1 LHTSLLYIFFAATK
15 KSNMKNS
22 PELLVYKASAGS
34 GKTFTLAVEY
44 IKLLILN
51 PRAYRN
57 ILAVTFT
64 NKATTEMKERILSQL
79 YGIWINDKSSKA
91 YLEKITEELGM
102 PKEQIRMAAGKALH
116 LMIHDYSRF
125 RVETIDSFFQ
135 SVMRNLARELEL
147 GANLTIELNNMEV
160 LSDAVDSMIER
171 LNRQS
176 PVLYWLL
183 EYIEERIA
191 DDKRWNVSGEI
202 KNFGRNI
209 FDEGYIEK
217 GDGLR
222 RKLQDKDCIKNYRR
236 TLQAI
241 ETEALEQMKGFAD
254 QFFGILESNGLA
266 IDNLANKSKGV
277 SSYFSKLQMGK
288 LDDSLRNATVEKHLA
303 SPENWS
309 PKSSPRRNA
318 ITELAAAELIPLL
331 QTAEEFRNKNNM
343 LVNSCQ
349 LSLRYIN
356 NVRLLANI
364 DEEVRR
370 LNYENNRFLLSD
382 TNVLLHNLVHD
393 GDSSFVFEKI
403 GTTIRNVMIDEFQ
416 DTSRMQ
422 WDNFRL
428 LLLEGLSQGEN
439 SLIVGDVKQSIY
451 RWRNGDWGI
460 LNGLKDHIES
470 FPINVKI
477 LTTNRRSA
485 GNIIEFNNKVFT
497 AACHTLND
505 IYKSEQG
512 EECKDLKEAYV
523 DVCQEKD
530 KDPDEGYVKVT
541 FLTEKEEMAYVE
553 DTLQQLANETQLLVT
568 AGIQLKDI
576 AILVRKNKTIPLV
589 ADYFDKNTPYKIV
602 SDEAFQLNASLAI
615 CMIMDGLR
623 YLSNPENRIA
633 KAQLAA
639 AYQNEI
645 LKNNIDL
652 NTLLLNDIDEYLP
665 VSFIE
670 QQKKLRL
677 MPLYELMEKLFG
689 LFEMSRIKQQDA
701 YLCAFFDAV
710 VEYLQNNSSEMS
722 AFIAF
727 WEETLSQKT
736 IPSGEVEG
744 IRIIS
749 IHKSKGLEYHTV
761 LLPFCDWN
769 MEKERSLTHL
779 IWCTPKVA
787 PFNNLD
793 IVPVNYSTAMQ
804 QSIYR
809 EEYLNE
815 RLQLWVDNLNLLYVA
830 FTRAKN
836 NLIIWGKDGLK
847 GTVSELLQQAMGQIS
862 IPQHEHDSSHL
873 EKSEDN
879 TDTDNIAYEMGTLYL
894 SEEKRTDGIIKNKL
908 LMNPEKI
915 PLHLESLESN
925 IEFKQSNRSAE
936 FIRGEEETG
945 ERYIRQGQLLHNLF
959 SVIRTQD
966 DIPSAI
972 ERLRFEGIIESAEQE
987 RQIKK
992 LTEWA
997 LNHPLVKEWYSG
1009 NWELY
1014 NECAIIYKEKGEL
1027 QTRRPDRVMMK
1038 DGKVVV
1044 VDFKFGKKRTDYNK
1058 QVRDYMNLLSDM
1070 GYENI
1075 RGYLWYVFDNEFVE
1089 VK

>member
-1 LHTSLLYIFFAATK
+1 
-15 KSNMKNS
+15 
-22 PELLVYKASAGS
+22 
-34 GKTFTLAVEY
+34 
-44 IKLLILN
+44 
-51 PRAYRN
+51 
-57 ILAVTFT
+57 
-64 NKATTEMKERILSQL
+64 
-79 YGIWINDKSSKA
+79 
-91 YLEKITEELGM
+91 
-102 PKEQIRMAAGKALH
+102 
-116 LMIHDYSRF
+116 MIHDYSRF

-331 QTAEEFRNKNNM
+331 QTAEEFRSKNNM

-470 FPINVKI
+470 FPINVKT

-530 KDPDEGYVKVT
+530 KDPDGGYVKVT

-787 PFNNLD
+787 PFNDLD

-830 FTRAKN
+830 FTRAKK

>member
-1 LHTSLLYIFFAATK
+1 
-15 KSNMKNS
+15 M
-22 PELLVYKASAGS
+22 
-34 GKTFTLAVEY
+34 
-44 IKLLILN
+44 
-51 PRAYRN
+51 
-57 ILAVTFT
+57 
-64 NKATTEMKERILSQL
+64 
-79 YGIWINDKSSKA
+79 
-91 YLEKITEELGM
+91 
-102 PKEQIRMAAGKALH
+102 
-116 LMIHDYSRF
+116 
-125 RVETIDSFFQ
+125 
-135 SVMRNLARELEL
+135 
-147 GANLTIELNNMEV
+147 
-160 LSDAVDSMIER
+160 
-171 LNRQS
+171 
-176 PVLYWLL
+176 
-183 EYIEERIA
+183 
-191 DDKRWNVSGEI
+191 
-202 KNFGRNI
+202 
-209 FDEGYIEK
+209 
-217 GDGLR
+217 
-222 RKLQDKDCIKNYRR
+222 
-236 TLQAI
+236 
-241 ETEALEQMKGFAD
+241 
-254 QFFGILESNGLA
+254 
-266 IDNLANKSKGV
+266 
-277 SSYFSKLQMGK
+277 
-288 LDDSLRNATVEKHLA
+288 
-303 SPENWS
+303 
-309 PKSSPRRNA
+309 
-318 ITELAAAELIPLL
+318 
-331 QTAEEFRNKNNM
+331 
-343 LVNSCQ
+343 
-349 LSLRYIN
+349 
-356 NVRLLANI
+356 
-364 DEEVRR
+364 
-370 LNYENNRFLLSD
+370 
-382 TNVLLHNLVHD
+382 
-393 GDSSFVFEKI
+393 
-403 GTTIRNVMIDEFQ
+403 
-416 DTSRMQ
+416 
-422 WDNFRL
+422 
-428 LLLEGLSQGEN
+428 
-439 SLIVGDVKQSIY
+439 
-451 RWRNGDWGI
+451 
-460 LNGLKDHIES
+460 NGLKDHIES
-470 FPINVKI
+470 FPINVKT

-530 KDPDEGYVKVT
+530 KDPDGGYVKVT

-787 PFNNLD
+787 PFNDLD

-830 FTRAKN
+830 FTRAKK

>member
-1 LHTSLLYIFFAATK
+1 MHTSLLYIFFASTK
-15 KSNMKNS
+15 KSNFNNY

-470 FPINVKI
+470 FPINVKT

-779 IWCTPKVA
+779 IWCTPKVT

-830 FTRAKN
+830 FTRAKK

>member
-1 LHTSLLYIFFAATK
+1 
-15 KSNMKNS
+15 M
-22 PELLVYKASAGS
+22 
-34 GKTFTLAVEY
+34 
-44 IKLLILN
+44 
-51 PRAYRN
+51 
-57 ILAVTFT
+57 
-64 NKATTEMKERILSQL
+64 
-79 YGIWINDKSSKA
+79 
-91 YLEKITEELGM
+91 
-102 PKEQIRMAAGKALH
+102 
-116 LMIHDYSRF
+116 
-125 RVETIDSFFQ
+125 
-135 SVMRNLARELEL
+135 
-147 GANLTIELNNMEV
+147 
-160 LSDAVDSMIER
+160 
-171 LNRQS
+171 
-176 PVLYWLL
+176 
-183 EYIEERIA
+183 
-191 DDKRWNVSGEI
+191 
-202 KNFGRNI
+202 
-209 FDEGYIEK
+209 
-217 GDGLR
+217 
-222 RKLQDKDCIKNYRR
+222 QDKDCIKNYRR

-277 SSYFSKLQMGK
+277 SGYFSKLQMGK

-331 QTAEEFRNKNNM
+331 QTAEEFRSKNNM

-470 FPINVKI
+470 FPINVKT

-761 LLPFCDWN
+761 LLPFCDWT

-830 FTRAKN
+830 FTRAKK

>member
-1 LHTSLLYIFFAATK
+1 
-15 KSNMKNS
+15 M
-22 PELLVYKASAGS
+22 
-34 GKTFTLAVEY
+34 
-44 IKLLILN
+44 
-51 PRAYRN
+51 
-57 ILAVTFT
+57 
-64 NKATTEMKERILSQL
+64 
-79 YGIWINDKSSKA
+79 
-91 YLEKITEELGM
+91 
-102 PKEQIRMAAGKALH
+102 
-116 LMIHDYSRF
+116 
-125 RVETIDSFFQ
+125 
-135 SVMRNLARELEL
+135 
-147 GANLTIELNNMEV
+147 
-160 LSDAVDSMIER
+160 
-171 LNRQS
+171 
-176 PVLYWLL
+176 
-183 EYIEERIA
+183 
-191 DDKRWNVSGEI
+191 
-202 KNFGRNI
+202 
-209 FDEGYIEK
+209 
-217 GDGLR
+217 
-222 RKLQDKDCIKNYRR
+222 
-236 TLQAI
+236 
-241 ETEALEQMKGFAD
+241 
-254 QFFGILESNGLA
+254 
-266 IDNLANKSKGV
+266 
-277 SSYFSKLQMGK
+277 
-288 LDDSLRNATVEKHLA
+288 
-303 SPENWS
+303 
-309 PKSSPRRNA
+309 
-318 ITELAAAELIPLL
+318 
-331 QTAEEFRNKNNM
+331 
-343 LVNSCQ
+343 
-349 LSLRYIN
+349 
-356 NVRLLANI
+356 
-364 DEEVRR
+364 
-370 LNYENNRFLLSD
+370 
-382 TNVLLHNLVHD
+382 
-393 GDSSFVFEKI
+393 
-403 GTTIRNVMIDEFQ
+403 
-416 DTSRMQ
+416 
-422 WDNFRL
+422 
-428 LLLEGLSQGEN
+428 
-439 SLIVGDVKQSIY
+439 
-451 RWRNGDWGI
+451 
-460 LNGLKDHIES
+460 NGLKDHIES
-470 FPINVKI
+470 FPINVKT

-530 KDPDEGYVKVT
+530 KDPDGGYVKVT

-787 PFNNLD
+787 PFNDLD

-830 FTRAKN
+830 FTRAKK

-862 IPQHEHDSSHL
+862 IPQHEHGSSHL

>member
-1 LHTSLLYIFFAATK
+1 
-15 KSNMKNS
+15 
-22 PELLVYKASAGS
+22 
-34 GKTFTLAVEY
+34 
-44 IKLLILN
+44 
-51 PRAYRN
+51 
-57 ILAVTFT
+57 
-64 NKATTEMKERILSQL
+64 MKERILSQL

-102 PKEQIRMAAGKALH
+102 PQEQIRMAAGKALH

-160 LSDAVDSMIER
+160 LSDAVDSMIEK

-309 PKSSPRRNA
+309 SKSSPRRNA

-470 FPINVKI
+470 FPINVKT

-530 KDPDEGYVKVT
+530 KDPDGGYVKVT

-894 SEEKRTDGIIKNKL
+894 SEEKITDGIIKNKL

>member
-1 LHTSLLYIFFAATK
+1 
-15 KSNMKNS
+15 
-22 PELLVYKASAGS
+22 
-34 GKTFTLAVEY
+34 
-44 IKLLILN
+44 
-51 PRAYRN
+51 
-57 ILAVTFT
+57 
-64 NKATTEMKERILSQL
+64 
-79 YGIWINDKSSKA
+79 
-91 YLEKITEELGM
+91 
-102 PKEQIRMAAGKALH
+102 
-116 LMIHDYSRF
+116 
-125 RVETIDSFFQ
+125 
-135 SVMRNLARELEL
+135 
-147 GANLTIELNNMEV
+147 
-160 LSDAVDSMIER
+160 
-171 LNRQS
+171 
-176 PVLYWLL
+176 
-183 EYIEERIA
+183 
-191 DDKRWNVSGEI
+191 
-202 KNFGRNI
+202 
-209 FDEGYIEK
+209 
-217 GDGLR
+217 
-222 RKLQDKDCIKNYRR
+222 
-236 TLQAI
+236 
-241 ETEALEQMKGFAD
+241 
-254 QFFGILESNGLA
+254 
-266 IDNLANKSKGV
+266 
-277 SSYFSKLQMGK
+277 
-288 LDDSLRNATVEKHLA
+288 
-303 SPENWS
+303 
-309 PKSSPRRNA
+309 
-318 ITELAAAELIPLL
+318 
-331 QTAEEFRNKNNM
+331 M

-428 LLLEGLSQGEN
+428 ILLEGLSQGEN

-470 FPINVKI
+470 FPINVKT

-530 KDPDEGYVKVT
+530 KDPDGGYVKVT

-787 PFNNLD
+787 PFNDLD

-830 FTRAKN
+830 FTRAKK

>member
-1 LHTSLLYIFFAATK
+1 LLYIFFAATK

>member
-1 LHTSLLYIFFAATK
+1 
-15 KSNMKNS
+15 
-22 PELLVYKASAGS
+22 
-34 GKTFTLAVEY
+34 
-44 IKLLILN
+44 
-51 PRAYRN
+51 
-57 ILAVTFT
+57 
-64 NKATTEMKERILSQL
+64 
-79 YGIWINDKSSKA
+79 
-91 YLEKITEELGM
+91 
-102 PKEQIRMAAGKALH
+102 
-116 LMIHDYSRF
+116 
-125 RVETIDSFFQ
+125 
-135 SVMRNLARELEL
+135 
-147 GANLTIELNNMEV
+147 
-160 LSDAVDSMIER
+160 
-171 LNRQS
+171 
-176 PVLYWLL
+176 
-183 EYIEERIA
+183 
-191 DDKRWNVSGEI
+191 
-202 KNFGRNI
+202 
-209 FDEGYIEK
+209 
-217 GDGLR
+217 
-222 RKLQDKDCIKNYRR
+222 
-236 TLQAI
+236 
-241 ETEALEQMKGFAD
+241 
-254 QFFGILESNGLA
+254 
-266 IDNLANKSKGV
+266 
-277 SSYFSKLQMGK
+277 
-288 LDDSLRNATVEKHLA
+288 
-303 SPENWS
+303 
-309 PKSSPRRNA
+309 
-318 ITELAAAELIPLL
+318 
-331 QTAEEFRNKNNM
+331 
-343 LVNSCQ
+343 
-349 LSLRYIN
+349 
-356 NVRLLANI
+356 
-364 DEEVRR
+364 
-370 LNYENNRFLLSD
+370 
-382 TNVLLHNLVHD
+382 
-393 GDSSFVFEKI
+393 
-403 GTTIRNVMIDEFQ
+403 MIDEFQ

-439 SLIVGDVKQSIY
+439 SLIVGDMKQSIY

-470 FPINVKI
+470 FPINVKT

-530 KDPDEGYVKVT
+530 KDPDGGYVKVT

-787 PFNNLD
+787 PFNDLD

-830 FTRAKN
+830 FTRAKK

>member
-1 LHTSLLYIFFAATK
+1 
-15 KSNMKNS
+15 MKNS

-135 SVMRNLARELEL
+135 RELEL

-277 SSYFSKLQMGK
+277 SGYFSKLQMGK

-331 QTAEEFRNKNNM
+331 QTAEEFRSKNNM

-470 FPINVKI
+470 FPINVKT

-639 AYQNEI
+639 VYQNEI

-830 FTRAKN
+830 FTRAKK

-1014 NECAIIYKEKGEL
+1014 NECAIIYK
-1027 QTRRPDRVMMK
+1027 VIS
-1038 DGKVVV
+1038 
-1044 VDFKFGKKRTDYNK
+1044 TD
-1058 QVRDYMNLLSDM
+1058 VLLT
-1070 GYENI
+1070 
-1075 RGYLWYVFDNEFVE
+1075 
-1089 VK
+1089 

>member
-1 LHTSLLYIFFAATK
+1 
-15 KSNMKNS
+15 
-22 PELLVYKASAGS
+22 
-34 GKTFTLAVEY
+34 
-44 IKLLILN
+44 
-51 PRAYRN
+51 
-57 ILAVTFT
+57 
-64 NKATTEMKERILSQL
+64 
-79 YGIWINDKSSKA
+79 
-91 YLEKITEELGM
+91 
-102 PKEQIRMAAGKALH
+102 
-116 LMIHDYSRF
+116 
-125 RVETIDSFFQ
+125 
-135 SVMRNLARELEL
+135 
-147 GANLTIELNNMEV
+147 
-160 LSDAVDSMIER
+160 
-171 LNRQS
+171 
-176 PVLYWLL
+176 
-183 EYIEERIA
+183 
-191 DDKRWNVSGEI
+191 
-202 KNFGRNI
+202 
-209 FDEGYIEK
+209 
-217 GDGLR
+217 
-222 RKLQDKDCIKNYRR
+222 
-236 TLQAI
+236 
-241 ETEALEQMKGFAD
+241 
-254 QFFGILESNGLA
+254 
-266 IDNLANKSKGV
+266 
-277 SSYFSKLQMGK
+277 
-288 LDDSLRNATVEKHLA
+288 
-303 SPENWS
+303 
-309 PKSSPRRNA
+309 
-318 ITELAAAELIPLL
+318 
-331 QTAEEFRNKNNM
+331 
-343 LVNSCQ
+343 
-349 LSLRYIN
+349 
-356 NVRLLANI
+356 
-364 DEEVRR
+364 
-370 LNYENNRFLLSD
+370 
-382 TNVLLHNLVHD
+382 
-393 GDSSFVFEKI
+393 
-403 GTTIRNVMIDEFQ
+403 MIDEFQ

>member
-1 LHTSLLYIFFAATK
+1 
-15 KSNMKNS
+15 M
-22 PELLVYKASAGS
+22 
-34 GKTFTLAVEY
+34 
-44 IKLLILN
+44 
-51 PRAYRN
+51 
-57 ILAVTFT
+57 
-64 NKATTEMKERILSQL
+64 
-79 YGIWINDKSSKA
+79 
-91 YLEKITEELGM
+91 
-102 PKEQIRMAAGKALH
+102 
-116 LMIHDYSRF
+116 
-125 RVETIDSFFQ
+125 
-135 SVMRNLARELEL
+135 
-147 GANLTIELNNMEV
+147 
-160 LSDAVDSMIER
+160 
-171 LNRQS
+171 
-176 PVLYWLL
+176 
-183 EYIEERIA
+183 
-191 DDKRWNVSGEI
+191 
-202 KNFGRNI
+202 
-209 FDEGYIEK
+209 
-217 GDGLR
+217 
-222 RKLQDKDCIKNYRR
+222 QDKDCIKNYRR

-254 QFFGILESNGLA
+254 QFFGILESNGLT
-266 IDNLANKSKGV
+266 IDSLANKSKGI
-277 SSYFSKLQMGK
+277 SGYFSKLQMGK

-309 PKSSPRRNA
+309 SKSSPSRNA

-331 QTAEEFRNKNNM
+331 QTAEEFRSKNNM

-349 LSLRYIN
+349 LSLRYVN
-356 NVRLLANI
+356 NVRLLTNI

-382 TNVLLHNLVHD
+382 TNALLHNLVHD

-460 LNGLKDHIES
+460 LNGLKDHIDA
-470 FPINVKI
+470 FPINVNT

-512 EECKDLKEAYV
+512 EECEDLKEAYI

-530 KDPDEGYVKVT
+530 KDPEGGYVKVT
-541 FLTEKEEMAYVE
+541 FLTEKEDVTYAE
-553 DTLQQLANETQLLVT
+553 DTLQQLANEAQRLVAT
-568 AGIQLKDI
+568 GVRLKDI

-615 CMIMDGLR
+615 CMIIDGLR
-623 YLSNPENRIA
+623 YLSDPENRIA

-665 VSFIE
+665 ISFIK
-670 QQKKLRL
+670 QQEKLRL

-722 AFIAF
+722 AFITF
-727 WEETLSQKT
+727 WEETLFQKT

-779 IWCTPKVA
+779 MWCAPKAA
-787 PFNNLD
+787 PFNELD

-830 FTRAKN
+830 FTRAKK
-836 NLIIWGKDGLK
+836 NLIVWGRDGLK
-847 GTVSELLQQAMGQIS
+847 GTVSELLQQ
-862 IPQHEHDSSHL
+862 EHDSIHQ
-873 EKSEDN
+873 EESEGDAN
-879 TDTDNIAYEMGTLYL
+879 TDTPDNVVYEMGALCL
-894 SEEKRTDGIIKNKL
+894 SEARRADDITKNKL
-908 LMNPEKI
+908 LVNPEKI
-915 PLHLESLESN
+915 SLHLESLESN

-945 ERYIRQGQLLHNLF
+945 EKYIRQGQLLHSLF

-987 RQIKK
+987 KQIKK

-1009 NWELY
+1009 HWELY
-1014 NECAIIYKEKGEL
+1014 NECAIIYKENGEL
-1027 QTRRPDRVMMK
+1027 QMRRPDRVMMK

-1044 VDFKFGKKRTDYNK
+1044 VDFKFGKKRTDYHK
-1058 QVRDYMNLLSDM
+1058 QVRDYMSLLSDM

-1075 RGYLWYVFDNEFVE
+1075 RGYLWYVFENELVE

>member
-1 LHTSLLYIFFAATK
+1 
-15 KSNMKNS
+15 M
-22 PELLVYKASAGS
+22 
-34 GKTFTLAVEY
+34 
-44 IKLLILN
+44 
-51 PRAYRN
+51 
-57 ILAVTFT
+57 
-64 NKATTEMKERILSQL
+64 
-79 YGIWINDKSSKA
+79 
-91 YLEKITEELGM
+91 
-102 PKEQIRMAAGKALH
+102 
-116 LMIHDYSRF
+116 
-125 RVETIDSFFQ
+125 
-135 SVMRNLARELEL
+135 
-147 GANLTIELNNMEV
+147 
-160 LSDAVDSMIER
+160 
-171 LNRQS
+171 
-176 PVLYWLL
+176 
-183 EYIEERIA
+183 
-191 DDKRWNVSGEI
+191 
-202 KNFGRNI
+202 
-209 FDEGYIEK
+209 
-217 GDGLR
+217 
-222 RKLQDKDCIKNYRR
+222 
-236 TLQAI
+236 
-241 ETEALEQMKGFAD
+241 
-254 QFFGILESNGLA
+254 
-266 IDNLANKSKGV
+266 
-277 SSYFSKLQMGK
+277 
-288 LDDSLRNATVEKHLA
+288 
-303 SPENWS
+303 
-309 PKSSPRRNA
+309 
-318 ITELAAAELIPLL
+318 
-331 QTAEEFRNKNNM
+331 
-343 LVNSCQ
+343 
-349 LSLRYIN
+349 
-356 NVRLLANI
+356 LANI

-470 FPINVKI
+470 FPINVKT

-530 KDPDEGYVKVT
+530 KDPDGGYVKVT

-787 PFNNLD
+787 PFNDLD

-830 FTRAKN
+830 FTRAKK

>member
-1 LHTSLLYIFFAATK
+1 
-15 KSNMKNS
+15 
-22 PELLVYKASAGS
+22 
-34 GKTFTLAVEY
+34 
-44 IKLLILN
+44 
-51 PRAYRN
+51 
-57 ILAVTFT
+57 
-64 NKATTEMKERILSQL
+64 
-79 YGIWINDKSSKA
+79 
-91 YLEKITEELGM
+91 
-102 PKEQIRMAAGKALH
+102 
-116 LMIHDYSRF
+116 
-125 RVETIDSFFQ
+125 
-135 SVMRNLARELEL
+135 
-147 GANLTIELNNMEV
+147 
-160 LSDAVDSMIER
+160 
-171 LNRQS
+171 
-176 PVLYWLL
+176 
-183 EYIEERIA
+183 
-191 DDKRWNVSGEI
+191 
-202 KNFGRNI
+202 
-209 FDEGYIEK
+209 
-217 GDGLR
+217 
-222 RKLQDKDCIKNYRR
+222 
-236 TLQAI
+236 
-241 ETEALEQMKGFAD
+241 
-254 QFFGILESNGLA
+254 
-266 IDNLANKSKGV
+266 
-277 SSYFSKLQMGK
+277 
-288 LDDSLRNATVEKHLA
+288 
-303 SPENWS
+303 
-309 PKSSPRRNA
+309 
-318 ITELAAAELIPLL
+318 
-331 QTAEEFRNKNNM
+331 M

-615 CMIMDGLR
+615 CMIMDGLH

>member
-1 LHTSLLYIFFAATK
+1 
-15 KSNMKNS
+15 
-22 PELLVYKASAGS
+22 
-34 GKTFTLAVEY
+34 
-44 IKLLILN
+44 
-51 PRAYRN
+51 
-57 ILAVTFT
+57 
-64 NKATTEMKERILSQL
+64 
-79 YGIWINDKSSKA
+79 
-91 YLEKITEELGM
+91 
-102 PKEQIRMAAGKALH
+102 
-116 LMIHDYSRF
+116 
-125 RVETIDSFFQ
+125 
-135 SVMRNLARELEL
+135 
-147 GANLTIELNNMEV
+147 
-160 LSDAVDSMIER
+160 
-171 LNRQS
+171 
-176 PVLYWLL
+176 
-183 EYIEERIA
+183 
-191 DDKRWNVSGEI
+191 
-202 KNFGRNI
+202 
-209 FDEGYIEK
+209 
-217 GDGLR
+217 
-222 RKLQDKDCIKNYRR
+222 
-236 TLQAI
+236 
-241 ETEALEQMKGFAD
+241 
-254 QFFGILESNGLA
+254 
-266 IDNLANKSKGV
+266 
-277 SSYFSKLQMGK
+277 MGK

-309 PKSSPRRNA
+309 SKSSPSRNA

-331 QTAEEFRNKNNM
+331 QTAEEFRSKNNM

-349 LSLRYIN
+349 LSLRYVN
-356 NVRLLANI
+356 NVRLLTNI

-382 TNVLLHNLVHD
+382 TNALLHNLVHD

-460 LNGLKDHIES
+460 LNGLKDHIEA
-470 FPINVKI
+470 FPINVKT

-512 EECKDLKEAYV
+512 EECEDLKEAYI

-530 KDPDEGYVKVT
+530 KDPEGGYVKVT
-541 FLTEKEEMAYVE
+541 FLTEKEDVTYAE
-553 DTLQQLANETQLLVT
+553 DTLQQLANEAQRLVAT
-568 AGIQLKDI
+568 GVRLKDI

-615 CMIMDGLR
+615 CMIIDGLR
-623 YLSNPENRIA
+623 YLSDPENRIA

-665 VSFIE
+665 ISFIK
-670 QQKKLRL
+670 QQEKLRL

-727 WEETLSQKT
+727 WEETLFQKT

-779 IWCTPKVA
+779 MWCAPKAA
-787 PFNNLD
+787 PFNELD

-830 FTRAKN
+830 FTRAKK
-836 NLIIWGKDGLK
+836 NLIVWGRDGLK
-847 GTVSELLQQAMGQIS
+847 GTVSELLQQAMEQMDV
-862 IPQHEHDSSHL
+862 PQQEHDSIHQ
-873 EKSEDN
+873 EESEGDAN
-879 TDTDNIAYEMGTLYL
+879 TDTPDNVVYEMGALCL
-894 SEEKRTDGIIKNKL
+894 SEARRADDITKNKL
-908 LMNPEKI
+908 LVNPEKI
-915 PLHLESLESN
+915 SLHLESLESN

-945 ERYIRQGQLLHNLF
+945 EKYIRQGQLLHNLF

-987 RQIKK
+987 KQIKK

-1009 NWELY
+1009 HWELY
-1014 NECAIIYKEKGEL
+1014 NECAIIYKENGEL
-1027 QTRRPDRVMMK
+1027 QMRRPDRVMMK

-1044 VDFKFGKKRTDYNK
+1044 VDFKFGKKRTDYHK
-1058 QVRDYMNLLSDM
+1058 QVRDYMSLLSDM

-1075 RGYLWYVFDNEFVE
+1075 RGYLWYVFENELVE

>member
-1 LHTSLLYIFFAATK
+1 MLYIFFAATK

>member
-1 LHTSLLYIFFAATK
+1 
-15 KSNMKNS
+15 
-22 PELLVYKASAGS
+22 
-34 GKTFTLAVEY
+34 
-44 IKLLILN
+44 
-51 PRAYRN
+51 
-57 ILAVTFT
+57 
-64 NKATTEMKERILSQL
+64 
-79 YGIWINDKSSKA
+79 
-91 YLEKITEELGM
+91 
-102 PKEQIRMAAGKALH
+102 
-116 LMIHDYSRF
+116 MIHDYSRF

-183 EYIEERIA
+183 DYIEERIA

-309 PKSSPRRNA
+309 SKSSPRRNA

-331 QTAEEFRNKNNM
+331 QTAEEFRSKNNM

-470 FPINVKI
+470 FPINVKT

-530 KDPDEGYVKVT
+530 KDPDGGYVKVT

-787 PFNNLD
+787 PFNDLD

-830 FTRAKN
+830 FTRAKK